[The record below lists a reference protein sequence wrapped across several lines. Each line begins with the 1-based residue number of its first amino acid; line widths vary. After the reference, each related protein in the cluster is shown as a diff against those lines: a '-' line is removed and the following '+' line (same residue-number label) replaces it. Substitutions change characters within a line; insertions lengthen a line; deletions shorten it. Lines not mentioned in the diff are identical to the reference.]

1 MKKLLPVLLLLVT
14 ACAPSAKAVETAI
27 AQTAAAVPTSTSLPT
42 RTPRPAATATQR
54 PSPTPSIDPAY
65 IAAVQEA
72 FIAWQAAY
80 EKVSDL
86 MQLVT
91 EPGVYASTSW
101 KVSMLNALQEFQTA
115 GHGLEALPEPP
126 ANMRTFGVLI
136 DNVATDTSRLV
147 LDTTLFVTDVSYASA
162 ATLDLQRLLGNITAL
177 TAELDQ
183 LQ

>member
-1 MKKLLPVLLLLVT
+1 
-14 ACAPSAKAVETAI
+14 
-27 AQTAAAVPTSTSLPT
+27 
-42 RTPRPAATATQR
+42 
-54 PSPTPSIDPAY
+54 
-65 IAAVQEA
+65 
-72 FIAWQAAY
+72 
-80 EKVSDL
+80 